1 MSKEQWGHGYYTGL
15 NDGYHQGI
23 NDGYRQGAIDGYNT
37 GYSSS
42 SSDSSGDFAAGATIA
57 TLIVGGI
64 AAIIS
69 AFSKS
74 K

>member
-1 MSKEQWGHGYYTGL
+1 MSREQWGHGYHTGL

-37 GYSSS
+37 GCNSSS
-42 SSDSSGDFAAGATIA
+42 SNSSGDFVAGAAIA
-57 TLIVGGI
+57 TAVVGGI

-69 AFSKS
+69 ALSSNK
-74 K
+74 